1 MVSLT
6 AAQIGVGVA
15 RRGKKEVGELYQRK
29 LGYNF
34 VDLITKLVL
43 FYSIAFLIAKYMQ
56 AVIYFQGGLSTI
68 AGFFGIK
75 MAQADQLPRQWVEL
89 FVDVNQKTYT
99 ATPTSTTQEGREFNP
114 PGWDKP
120 YDYGSV
126 QHQEAE
132 PYLFPQKEVK
142 YKFWDLINA
151 IVVFYIGWEAYKYY
165 DNANKDPDK
174 KVDFLTLAIFS
185 LLMLAVGVL
194 SFSKFLGR
202 FSFNRFQEENK

>member
-1 MVSLT
+1 MVSLS

-15 RRGKKEVGELYQRK
+15 RRGKKEVGDLYQRK
-29 LGYNF
+29 LGYDF
-34 VDLITKLVL
+34 VNLVTKLVL

-56 AVIYFQGGLSTI
+56 AVIYFQGGMATI

-75 MAQADQLPRQWVEL
+75 ISQADQLPRQWVEL

-99 ATPTSTTQEGREFNP
+99 ATPTGAGQFNP
-114 PGWDKP
+114 PGWDRE

-132 PYLFPQKEVK
+132 SYLFPQKEVK

>member
-43 FYSIAFLIAKYMQ
+43 FYSIAFLIAKYME
-56 AVIYFQGGLSTI
+56 AVIYFQGGMATI

-75 MAQADQLPRQWVEL
+75 ISQADQLPRQWVEL

-99 ATPTSTTQEGREFNP
+99 ATPTGAGQFNP

>member
-1 MVSLT
+1 MVAIQGAML
-6 AAQIGVGVA
+6 A
-15 RRGKKEVGELYQRK
+15 GKLAKTGTKVTGEFLEQK

-34 VDLITKLVL
+34 IDLVTKLAL
-43 FYSIAFLIAKYMQ
+43 FYIIAFMISKYME
-56 AVIYFQGGLSTI
+56 AIIYFQGGLSTI

-75 MAQADQLPRQWVEL
+75 MAQADQLPKQWVEL
-89 FVDVNQKTYT
+89 FVDVNQQTST
-99 ATPTSTTQEGREFNP
+99 STPTAPGQFNP

-126 QHQEAE
+126 QHQESE

-151 IVVFYIGWEAYKYY
+151 IVIFYIGWEAYKYY
-165 DNANKDPDK
+165 DNASKDPNK
-174 KVDFLTLAIFS
+174 KVDLLTLAIFS

>member
-1 MVSLT
+1 LVSLT

-43 FYSIAFLIAKYMQ
+43 FYSIAFLIAKYME
-56 AVIYFQGGLSTI
+56 AVIYFQGGMATI

-75 MAQADQLPRQWVEL
+75 ISQADQLPRQWVEL

-99 ATPTSTTQEGREFNP
+99 ATPTGAGQFNP